1 MKTLKF
7 LLFAVLSL
15 SMVTAC
21 SDNDGG
27 KDNVET
33 PPININ
39 FADCGD
45 MYGFIKLYSLLN
57 KNVATGGEV
66 DNLSVVKGVVAGEL
80 INNRGRKIKI
90 MEDLKGNFKDISS
103 ILLWGNGGGDGE
115 HPLNEFGPSLAHYA
129 PNDTLVL
136 MFARDIWEKEDGTSE
151 IYYTTL
157 GCGYSILKFSKG
169 NVTGRIFTTNSDED
183 ETISMEELQSQ
194 LFNQR

>member
-7 LLFAVLSL
+7 SPFTMLVLI
-15 SMVTAC
+15 MFMAC
-21 SDNDGG
+21 SDNDGV

-33 PPININ
+33 PPINFN

-45 MYGFIKLYSLLN
+45 MYGFVKLYSLLN
-57 KNVATGGEV
+57 KNAVTGGEV
-66 DNLSVVKGVVAGEL
+66 DNLFVVKGVVAGEL
-80 INNRGRKIKI
+80 VNNQGIKIKI

-115 HPLNEFGPSLAHYA
+115 QPFNEFGPSLAHYA
-129 PNDTLVL
+129 LNDTLVL
-136 MFARDIWEKEDGTSE
+136 MFARNIWEKENGTSE
-151 IYYTTL
+151 IYYATS

-169 NVTGRIFTTNSDED
+169 NVTGRIFTTNSYED

>member
-1 MKTLKF
+1 MKKLKF
-7 LLFAVLSL
+7 LLFAGLAL
-15 SMVTAC
+15 SMVAAC
-21 SDNDGG
+21 SDNDGE

-33 PPININ
+33 PPIN

-45 MYGFIKLYSLLN
+45 MYGFVELYSLRN
-57 KNVATGGEV
+57 KNEV
-66 DNLSVVKGVVAGEL
+66 TSRVVNNNLFVVKGVVAGEL
-80 INNRGRKIKI
+80 VNNQGRKIKI

-103 ILLWGNGGGDGE
+103 ILLWGNGGGGGE
-115 HPLNEFGPSLAHYA
+115 QPFNEFGPSLAHYA

-136 MFARDIWEKEDGTSE
+136 MFDRNIWEKESGTSE
-151 IYYTTL
+151 IYYATS

-169 NVTGRIFTTNSDED
+169 NVTGRIFTNSYED